1 MSVKTER
8 ATKQTP
14 PSQMA
19 TSAATVQT
27 IIDTLATD
35 YKFSVEDAMTILA
48 KKELLPK
55 KLLPKEKVTKIGDTI
70 FASKKAQEI
79 AEQHNVTPTGT
90 GNGKNGKF
98 TLADVNK
105 LLAAPT
111 KTKTNITPKALEH
124 ANANGLS
131 IVGRTGSGT
140 NGNITLKD
148 VKEWLVAD
156 KEEEPLK
163 ISPRAEQEAKAQGI
177 SHNELAK
184 IKGSGTDGRILLED
198 IKKHSSSSES
208 EMSDKAKGKQKAK
221 PIAKPKAKPKRKEE
235 SSDSESDYESSEE
248 D

>member
-1 MSVKTER
+1 
-8 ATKQTP
+8 
-14 PSQMA
+14 MA

-35 YKFSVEDAMTILA
+35 YKFSVEDAMTKLA

-55 KLLPKEKVTKIGDTI
+55 KLLSKDKVSKKEDSI

-79 AEQHNVTPTGT
+79 AEEHNVTPTGT
-90 GNGKNGKF
+90 GSGKNGKF

-105 LLAAPT
+105 FLTIPT
-111 KTKTNITPKALEH
+111 KTKTNISPKALEY

-131 IVGRTGSGT
+131 IVGRTGSGA

-148 VKEWLVAD
+148 VKEWLATD

-177 SHNELAK
+177 SDKEITK

-198 IKKHSSSSES
+198 IRKHISSSEE
-208 EMSDKAKGKQKAK
+208 EMSDKAKGKKA
-221 PIAKPKAKPKRKEE
+221 KRKEE
-235 SSDSESDYESSEE
+235 SSDSESDYVSSEE